1 MADANIT
8 GLDHLFAILNAP
20 AQTAPQKAQAVPKC
34 PGLSGHGGVVMRT
47 SPRQY
52 KARVVYSNSGGRQS
66 TAAAGSARQLAQEV
80 PSCSSGQGAPASK
93 LKVPL
98 ASIFSESQKAEIKK
112 EVKKEKMKKDKKSKK
127 HPKASSVAVKEL
139 SLNASDSDSL
149 SASSSSVD
157 ASEKRPS
164 DKNFYASSMA
174 PPRAAV
180 TAASRVIPEVCKLTP
195 ELNSADI
202 LHSTRDFTGMGGK
215 SPAPAVVS
223 GGQFVKNTVATGHG
237 MKQGKSSTMVRQ
249 STQHPPNLKEP
260 THDPRISNNSGT
272 LNVPSRQHPGESSSD
287 EDLPAFSFTTGK
299 LTYKAVQSNSSQ
311 SDQKN
316 EKKRKKQVVKSEPR
330 SPNVKRRKISIERNY
345 YFLSPPVPMHGGL
358 LCVAFCLSV
367 CPSVRLSVCPSVQVD

>member
-1 MADANIT
+1 MRLKYFYISVICCISDANTILLRVRQLVADANIT

-80 PSCSSGQGAPASK
+80 PSCSSGPGAPASK
-93 LKVPL
+93 LKVSL
-98 ASIFSESQKAEIKK
+98 ASVFTESQKAEIKK
-112 EVKKEKMKKDKKSKK
+112 EVKKEKTKKDKKSKK

-139 SLNASDSDSL
+139 SSNASDSDSL
-149 SASSSSVD
+149 SASSCNVD
-157 ASEKRPS
+157 ANQKRPG
-164 DKNFYASSMA
+164 DKKFYASSMA
-174 PPRAAV
+174 PPRAAA

-215 SPAPAVVS
+215 SPAPAVHDMRPASV
-223 GGQFVKNTVATGHG
+223 GQFVKYTVATGHG
-237 MKQGKSSTMVRQ
+237 MKQGKSSTMVR
-249 STQHPPNLKEP
+249 P
-260 THDPRISNNSGT
+260 TNDPRISNNSRT

-299 LTYKAVQSNSSQ
+299 LTYKAMQSNSSQ
-311 SDQKN
+311 SDKKN
-316 EKKRKKQVVKSEPR
+316 EKKRKKQVVKSEPK

-345 YFLSPPVPMHGGL
+345 YFFLSKITL
-358 LCVAFCLSV
+358 LTF
-367 CPSVRLSVCPSVQVD
+367 